1 MIRNLKKYKG
11 CIILFCIIILCILIW
26 NYYIISPLTIY
37 RNDTNNENTNIYV
50 SSRGILKSCDIFP
63 SVLKSS
69 SKDTYIDYLKIKEG
83 SVVYVSGSA
92 IPQFAKNIHLINSRF
107 ILVSGDCDESVPDMI
122 FETDSDFKN
131 FIESDKIIHWFSQN
145 AVKEHLKLSKIPIGI
160 DYHTKD
166 DAQEQE
172 NILLECKSSAPTK
185 FKDRK
190 IKCYSNFHF
199 NKPRDSKFSYD
210 REDAI
215 KKIDKDLIFYEPVKL
230 DRTQSWINQTEYA
243 FVVSPHGN
251 GLDCHRTWE
260 ALILGCIPIVKT
272 SPIDSLFDEL
282 PVLIVRDW
290 SDLTREKLLATVNAF
305 SIKQFNYEKL
315 YLSYWMNLIR
325 NAEAYPAPLEA
336 YERLQ

>member
-1 MIRNLKKYKG
+1 MVNIFKKYKG
-11 CIILFCIIILCILIW
+11 YIILFIIIILCVLIW
-26 NYYIISPLTIY
+26 NYYIIVSLPIVK
-37 RNDTNNENTNIYV
+37 NDTNNENSNIYV
-50 SSRGILKSCDIFP
+50 SSRGILKSCDIIP
-63 SVLKSS
+63 LVLISS
-69 SKDTYIDYLKIKEG
+69 SKDTFIDYSKIKEG
-83 SVVYVSGSA
+83 SIVYITGSA
-92 IPQFAKNIHLINSRF
+92 IPQFAKNLHLINYRF
-107 ILVSGDCDESVPDMI
+107 ILVSGDCDESIPDMV
-122 FETDSDFKN
+122 FNTNSDFKN
-131 FIESDKIIHWFSQN
+131 FIESDKVIHWFSQN
-145 AVKEHLKLSKIPIGI
+145 AVKEHIKLTKIPIGM

-172 NILLECKSSAPTK
+172 NLLIKCKSSARE

-199 NKPRDSKFSYD
+199 NKPTDSKFSYD

-290 SDLTREKLLATVNAF
+290 SDLTREKLLATVNSF
-305 SIKQFNYEKL
+305 SMKQFNYEKL

-325 NAEAYPAPLEA
+325 NAEAYPAPL
-336 YERLQ
+336 

>member
-11 CIILFCIIILCILIW
+11 YIILFTIIILCILIW
-26 NYYIISPLTIY
+26 NYYTIAPLTID
-37 RNDTNNENTNIYV
+37 RNDTNNENSMIYV
-50 SSRGILKSCDIFP
+50 SSRGILKSCDIIP
-63 SVLKSS
+63 SVLISS
-69 SKDTYIDYLKIKEG
+69 SKDTYIDYSKIRED
-83 SVVYVSGSA
+83 SVVYITGSA
-92 IPQFAKNIHLINSRF
+92 IPQFAKNLHLINCKF

-122 FETDSDFKN
+122 FETDSDFKK
-131 FIESDKIIHWFSQN
+131 FIESDKIIRWFSQN
-145 AVKEHLKLSKIPIGI
+145 AVKEHLKLTKIPIGM
-160 DYHTKD
+160 DYHMKD

-172 NILLECKSSAPTK
+172 NILLECKSFAPEI
-185 FKDRK
+185 KDRK

-199 NKPRDSKFSYD
+199 NKPINSKFSYD

-215 KKIDKDLIFYEPVKL
+215 KKIDKDLVFYEPVKVE
-230 DRTQSWINQTEYA
+230 RRQSWINQTEYA

-282 PVLIVRDW
+282 PVLIVNDW
-290 SDLTREKLLATVNAF
+290 SDVTRENLLATITAF
-305 SIKQFNYEKL
+305 SMRQFNYEKL
-315 YLSYWMNLIR
+315 HLSYWINLIR
-325 NAEAYPAPLEA
+325 TAEAYPSPLEV